1 MNYQEVRKNRSTAT
15 RRDILEA
22 ASKLIRELGFEKM
35 TIRDVCAKAGV
46 TTGAFYH
53 HFSSKD
59 ELISQGFSSLDDH
72 LEKAMTGKMELPPA
86 QRLEALAQAYA
97 WYVEEQGWQTMS
109 LYYQRRLTAPS
120 AVVISPDRFTLR
132 TMEACFQELSQQGE
146 LSPGYTP
153 TQLSDLC
160 FRLFR
165 GEVIDWILHE
175 GGYPLLPKMIQ
186 DFNMLDTAFRP

>member
-97 WYVEEQGWQTMS
+97 WYVEELGWQTMS
-109 LYYQRRLTAPS
+109 LYYQRRLTA
-120 AVVISPDRFTLR
+120 PDRFTLR

>member
-35 TIRDVCAKAGV
+35 TIRDVCAEAGV

-86 QRLEALAQAYA
+86 QRLEALAQA
-97 WYVEEQGWQTMS
+97 
-109 LYYQRRLTAPS
+109 
-120 AVVISPDRFTLR
+120 
-132 TMEACFQELSQQGE
+132 
-146 LSPGYTP
+146 
-153 TQLSDLC
+153 
-160 FRLFR
+160 
-165 GEVIDWILHE
+165 
-175 GGYPLLPKMIQ
+175 
-186 DFNMLDTAFRP
+186 